1 MWILVLKTENCRHEI
16 KQRKNYMIKKVNI
29 DVKVWTFNNEDK
41 INLNDNERVSVQICS
56 SATN

>member
-29 DVKVWTFNNEDK
+29 DVKV
-41 INLNDNERVSVQICS
+41 
-56 SATN
+56 